1 MRCRARG
8 CQADPVAIRCL
19 IVDDNRDFLAAA
31 ERLLEQQ
38 GVAVVGFASTSA
50 DAIRKSEALRP
61 DVVLVDVLLGAESG
75 LPLARRLATDP
86 ALGVT
91 VILISTHSEA
101 DLSELIA
108 LSAAAGFLSKGDL
121 SADAIRGFLDGR

>member
-1 MRCRARG
+1 
-8 CQADPVAIRCL
+8 
-19 IVDDNRDFLAAA
+19 
-31 ERLLEQQ
+31 
-38 GVAVVGFASTSA
+38 
-50 DAIRKSEALRP
+50 
-61 DVVLVDVLLGAESG
+61 LLGAESG